1 MPGVSHAAGWASHV
15 MYSRVFGVWCPSV
28 HTWQRYMYPRA
39 FKGIALFSGV
49 ACAIVAP
56 TVALGLQ
63 QHPGPTP
70 RSAYHRAAE
79 ADSDSFLTN
88 RQHMLAFFTAD
99 VRRMQ
104 SPRWP
109 LGGKAPAG
117 GRALDI
123 RVLQWN
129 VRAWQV
135 SILSLSSPRLCSAER
150 CVPMAASPTG
160 KRTNGCVRP

>member
-1 MPGVSHAAGWASHV
+1 
-15 MYSRVFGVWCPSV
+15 MYSRVFGAWRPCG
-28 HTWQRYMYPRA
+28 HTMSWQRYPRA
-39 FKGIALFSGV
+39 FKGIALFSG
-49 ACAIVAP
+49 ATCAIVAP

-63 QHPGPTP
+63 QHPGPAP

-88 RQHMLAFFTAD
+88 RQHMLAFFDAD

-109 LGGKAPAG
+109 LQGGKAPAG

-135 SILSLSSPRLCSAER
+135 SILSVSSPRLCSAER
-150 CVPMAASPTG
+150 CVTVAASLY
-160 KRTNGCVRP
+160 R